1 MLISNIFSRKVYPI
15 TVIMFVILEFVFL
28 LFISIFFYISLN
40 SNKEYL
46 ERSIIDNDREIQNS
60 FNSFLTRRIS
70 MAKQDLFLIGKHND
84 IFWNEVKMKI
94 NKDFYKN
101 LENCIV
107 KSSEIKKS
115 SFTEE
120 YNKISDHENSMM
132 SIIFNYLNE
141 SNSSEEMIKELKKNK
156 ILNQISLFGQNETI
170 DNENYVIYIKYMKS
184 IFKSIFI
191 KEGVSNGKYL
201 SLNNIYLFIDEY
213 VLKYLPTEI
222 SHEKLKKLPIYNTI
236 LKKRY
241 YNNYSGE

>member
-1 MLISNIFSRKVYPI
+1 
-15 TVIMFVILEFVFL
+15 
-28 LFISIFFYISLN
+28 
-40 SNKEYL
+40 
-46 ERSIIDNDREIQNS
+46 
-60 FNSFLTRRIS
+60 
-70 MAKQDLFLIGKHND
+70 
-84 IFWNEVKMKI
+84 MKI

-201 SLNNIYLFIDEY
+201 SLNNIFDFFHFSYQ
-213 VLKYLPTEI
+213 
-222 SHEKLKKLPIYNTI
+222 
-236 LKKRY
+236 
-241 YNNYSGE
+241 